1 MSLILRTSNII
12 ISGTANFTLEKINTI
27 STGEHN
33 TLFLSEYGRVY
44 GCGNNRYGQL
54 GNTINNE
61 TDVANPVPTQI
72 TDTIGSLNIIGI
84 STGGIY
90 GGDHSLFL
98 THDGKV
104 YGCGHNGSGQLGKAV
119 SNTNPLPEQITTTIG
134 SLNIVQVACGGG
146 ASLFLTDGGRAYAC
160 GYNRYG
166 NLGLIDNIWIHD
178 PLITPKLVI
187 DINSISFS
195 TIFISKIRAA
205 SQETFFITNN
215 GQVYACGY
223 NWHGQLGHTGSNGSY
238 DYNPNIPRRVMS
250 SFYVVDGA
258 PNNSSFFLTNTGK
271 VYSCGSNDHAQLG
284 WGGAGNLINA
294 NPGQLTANNFG
305 SVNVIKVVS
314 GSGGGRFLA
323 SDGKLYGVGYNAD
336 GRMGLG
342 NTTNPIGSPT
352 QIAGAL
358 NSLFVSD
365 VFGYGLYGNFNYVIT
380 TNSNVQ
386 SIYNFGVNRYGQ
398 LGRTTNNDTDTI
410 TNTSTLLPIERALPS
425 TGQISLSNIQTIM
438 GGTNPISL
446 SEYYQNGSSSFTSGI
461 SNIPN
466 INSLIRLNFF
476 RGKNKAAIIV
486 QSGGTIIPQTIS
498 NTNDLYLSFPHNGS
512 QYSIQCVRTIT
523 VQLLVVAGGGGG
535 GNSIGAGGG
544 AGGLVYS
551 SNYILNQGQYTITV
565 GGGGIGQVG
574 QQTYPT
580 QDGQNS
586 TINFGVTN
594 IITAIGGGTG
604 QGQSPAY
611 NGNNNRPGGSGAGG
625 TRWKATGSAGNQ
637 KTNTTGIS
645 STNGYGNNGGNHV
658 ETGGWLFAAG
668 GGGGAGGAGGNG
680 SISGNGGG
688 NGGIGMQINITGT
701 NIYYAGGGG
710 GINTYYSSGSGGL
723 GGGGSAAGNGENGVN
738 GFGGGAGGGGTGGTG
753 GNGGSG
759 IVIIRYS
766 LGPIDLIGPIYQY
779 FNNSYVSDGEYALRQ
794 LVSKSTI
801 TIQGILSNVLSN
813 PDYIGVFVYDGP
825 EISANTWQI
834 SYISKTYK
842 NSVSLTYQRYGSMTP
857 FNPNNRYIYIL
868 IDRATTEGV
877 YVQQSYATLL

>member
-1 MSLILRTSNII
+1 MSIILRTSNII
-12 ISGTANFTLEKINTI
+12 ISGTTNLTLEKIKTI
-27 STGEHN
+27 DTGEHN

-54 GNTINNE
+54 GSTINND
-61 TDVANPVPTQI
+61 TDIANPVPTLI
-72 TDTIGSLNIIGI
+72 TETIGSLNITGI

-119 SNTNPLPEQITTTIG
+119 SNINPVPTQITTTIG

-146 ASLFLTDGGRAYAC
+146 ASLFLTDGGRVYSC

-187 DINSISFS
+187 DINSVSFS
-195 TIFISKIRAA
+195 TLFISKIRAS

-258 PNNSSFFLTNTGK
+258 PNGSSYFLTNTGK

-284 WGGAGNLINA
+284 WGSAGGLINA
-294 NPGQLTANNFG
+294 NPGQITANNFG
-305 SVNVIKVVS
+305 TLNIIKVVS
-314 GSGGGRFLA
+314 GSTGGRFLA
-323 SDGKLYGVGYNAD
+323 SDGKLYGVGYNGD
-336 GRMGLG
+336 GRIGLG

-358 NSLFVSD
+358 SSLFVSD
-365 VFGYGLYGNFNYVIT
+365 VFGYGLYCNFNYVIT
-380 TNSNVQ
+380 TNNNVQ
-386 SIYNFGVNRYGQ
+386 SIYNFGNNRYGQ

-410 TNTSTLLPIERALPS
+410 TNTSTLLPIERTLP
-425 TGQISLSNIQTIM
+425 TAGQISLSNIQTII
-438 GGTNPISL
+438 GGTNPITL
-446 SEYYQNGSSSFTSGI
+446 SEYYQNATSSFTSGI
-461 SNIPN
+461 SDIPN
-466 INSLIRLNFF
+466 INSLIRLNLF

-486 QSGGTIIPQTIS
+486 QSGGTILPQSIA
-498 NTNDLYLSFPHNGS
+498 NTNDLFLSFPHNGS
-512 QYSIQCVRTIT
+512 QYTIQCLRTIT
-523 VQLLVVAGGGGG
+523 AQLLVVAGGGGG

-544 AGGLVYS
+544 AGGLVYLS
-551 SNYILNQGQYTITV
+551 SYTLNQGQYTIIV

-586 TINFGVTN
+586 TINFGATN

-611 NGNNNRPGGSGAGG
+611 NGNNNRQGGSGAGG
-625 TRWKATGSAGNQ
+625 TRWKPTGAAGIQ

-645 STNGYGNNGGNHV
+645 STNGYGNNGGNHT
-658 ETGGWLFAAG
+658 ESGGWLFSAG
-668 GGGGAGGAGGNG
+668 GGGGAGGAGVNG
-680 SISGNGGG
+680 TLEQGG

-701 NIYYAGGGG
+701 NTYYAGGGG
-710 GINTYYSSGSGGL
+710 GQNTYYTNGSGGL
-723 GGGGSAAGNGENGVN
+723 GGGGSALAGNGENGVN
-738 GFGGGAGGGGTGGTG
+738 GLGGGAGGGSTGASG

-759 IVIIRYS
+759 IVIIRY
-766 LGPIDLIGPIYQY
+766 
-779 FNNSYVSDGEYALRQ
+779 NN
-794 LVSKSTI
+794 
-801 TIQGILSNVLSN
+801 N
-813 PDYIGVFVYDGP
+813 
-825 EISANTWQI
+825 
-834 SYISKTYK
+834 
-842 NSVSLTYQRYGSMTP
+842 
-857 FNPNNRYIYIL
+857 
-868 IDRATTEGV
+868 
-877 YVQQSYATLL
+877 

>member
-258 PNNSSFFLTNTGK
+258 PNTSSFFLTNTGK

-512 QYSIQCVRTIT
+512 QYSIQCVRTIR
-523 VQLLVVAGGGGG
+523 VQLLVVAGGGSGG
-535 GNSIGAGGG
+535 RNDRA
-544 AGGLVYS
+544 
-551 SNYILNQGQYTITV
+551 
-565 GGGGIGQVG
+565 
-574 QQTYPT
+574 
-580 QDGQNS
+580 D
-586 TINFGVTN
+586 
-594 IITAIGGGTG
+594 
-604 QGQSPAY
+604 
-611 NGNNNRPGGSGAGG
+611 NRG
-625 TRWKATGSAGNQ
+625 
-637 KTNTTGIS
+637 
-645 STNGYGNNGGNHV
+645 
-658 ETGGWLFAAG
+658 G
-668 GGGGAGGAGGNG
+668 GGGGAGGLIYMQNYTLAQGTYTIIVGAGGTRG
-680 SISGNGGG
+680 SSRGNNGG
-688 NGGIGMQINITGT
+688 NSSIGTIVAT
-701 NIYYAGGGG
+701 GGGG
-710 GINTYYSSGSGGL
+710 GGGANVNTSGSSGGSGG
-723 GGGGSAAGNGENGVN
+723 GGGDY
-738 GFGGGAGGGGTGGTG
+738 GGGGGGGTGTANQGFNGGNSDGNSGYGGGGGGGGGGSGSVGESSPSSGLIYGLGGSGKSINITG
-753 GNGGSG
+753 VSTTYAKGGNGGPWYGGGNAVNASNNLGNGGDGARFADAGNGGSG

>member
-33 TLFLSEYGRVY
+33 TLFLSEYGKVY

-258 PNNSSFFLTNTGK
+258 PNTSSFFLTNTGK
-271 VYSCGSNDHAQLG
+271 VYSCGANDYAQLG
-284 WGGAGNLINA
+284 WGSAGNLINA

-314 GSGGGRFLA
+314 GASGGRFLA

-358 NSLFVSD
+358 NTLFVSD

-380 TNSNVQ
+380 TNNNVQ

-398 LGRTTNNDTDTI
+398 LGRTTNNDTDTT

-425 TGQISLSNIQTIM
+425 AGQISLSNIQTIM

-446 SEYYQNGSSSFTSGI
+446 SEYYQNGLSNFTSGI

-466 INSLIRLNFF
+466 INSLIRFNFF
-476 RGKNKAAIIV
+476 RGKNKSAIIV

-512 QYSIQCVRTIT
+512 QYSIQCVRTIV
-523 VQLLVVAGGGGG
+523 VQLLVVAGGGSGG
-535 GNSIGAGGG
+535 RNDRA
-544 AGGLVYS
+544 
-551 SNYILNQGQYTITV
+551 
-565 GGGGIGQVG
+565 
-574 QQTYPT
+574 
-580 QDGQNS
+580 D
-586 TINFGVTN
+586 
-594 IITAIGGGTG
+594 
-604 QGQSPAY
+604 
-611 NGNNNRPGGSGAGG
+611 NRG
-625 TRWKATGSAGNQ
+625 
-637 KTNTTGIS
+637 
-645 STNGYGNNGGNHV
+645 
-658 ETGGWLFAAG
+658 G
-668 GGGGAGGAGGNG
+668 GGGGAGGLIYMQNYTLAEGTYTIIVGAGGTRG
-680 SISGNGGG
+680 SSRGNNGG
-688 NGGIGMQINITGT
+688 NSSVGT
-701 NIYYAGGGG
+701 IVATGGGG
-710 GINTYYSSGSGGL
+710 GGGANVNTSGSSGGSGG
-723 GGGGSAAGNGENGVN
+723 GGGDY
-738 GFGGGAGGGGTGGTG
+738 GGGGGGGTGTANQGFNGGNSDGNSGYNGGGGGGGGGSGSVGESPPPPPGLIYGLGGSGKSINITG
-753 GNGGSG
+753 VSTTYAKGGNGGPWYGGGNAVNASANLGNGGDGARFADAGNGGSG

-766 LGPIDLIGPIYQY
+766 LGPIDLIGPIWQY
-779 FNNSYVSDGEYALRQ
+779 FNNSYVSDGEYALMQ

-801 TIQGILSNVLSN
+801 TMQGILSNVLSN

-825 EISANTWQI
+825 EISENTWQI